1 MLAPIASLSEV
12 VIVTPQSGAASI
24 PGSERRQEPRYSFQ
38 AEIEIEWGSSTITG
52 QSQDISV
59 GGMFIIP
66 STSLWIGARFAAS
79 LLINPPMK
87 LECTVVRAEP
97 GRGIG
102 VKMILISDGA
112 AEQLQQLLTNLETSQ

>member
-1 MLAPIASLSEV
+1 L
-12 VIVTPQSGAASI
+12 TPQSGASNT
-24 PGSERRQEPRYSFQ
+24 PGAERRKEIRYSFQ

-52 QSQDISV
+52 QAQDISV

-66 STSLWIGARFAAS
+66 STSLWIGARFAAN
-79 LLINPPMK
+79 LLISPPIK

-102 VKMILISDGA
+102 VKMLLIGDGA
-112 AEQLQQLLTNLETSQ
+112 AERLEQLLVELETSQ

>member
-1 MLAPIASLSEV
+1 M
-12 VIVTPQSGAASI
+12 TPQSGASST
-24 PGSERRQEPRYSFQ
+24 PGSERRKETRYSLQ

-52 QSQDISV
+52 QAQDISL

-79 LLINPPMK
+79 LLTDPPIK

-102 VKMILISDGA
+102 VKMVLVGDGA
-112 AEQLQQLLTNLETSQ
+112 ADQLQKLLDNLESGQ